1 MLRLF
6 ILIIGNMLLFI
17 ACTAPAYASPYRAT
31 MKGDTKELRI
41 VAAEVQDGR
50 VRRSSPTI
58 PGFKSLR
65 FSTVLPSIG
74 RFAIF
79 LNRVTF
85 KSWDASLERAGLSA
99 RDDKDI
105 ALVEGYAR
113 AHGKRLAVGGSIYRE
128 KKNGRPVLHLIMNAV
143 RSSRRALYIKAYL
156 EGDELRDMKVSS
168 IPSVALRQLACGN
181 TSGEQTEPEIQAVTT
196 SVVSPSNRQIATI
209 ATEFDPEWYTTY
221 GENSNAQIATLVAGA
236 SAIYRNQLGL
246 RMVISRQH
254 GFSTTA
260 GNPFI
265 ATDSGALLSSF
276 RTYEIATNILGD
288 ADLYHLFS
296 GKDFD
301 GGVIGLAWV
310 GVTCSAQEYSFGIT
324 QKFNPAA
331 DVSILTHELG
341 HNLGAVHDM
350 TDTQSLMAPYVHIP
364 GSSYFSAA
372 SLAQIVNHLGT
383 SPFCFDIDEGSIPDF
398 PTPSP
403 TRTIPPPGVPSGPT
417 PMISLGAS
425 VTREGVLSM
434 RIGLSKLQSGCEIF
448 LFGSPRKSGTR
459 ARVCRFV
466 PNTSITTLR
475 FAGLKD
481 PTPKNS
487 YLSFSANYVCPVIT
501 AKSSVVNV
509 LLDVISKKTNRS
521 TVEILSA
528 IKSALRSLRKL
539 RS

>member
-1 MLRLF
+1 MLRSF
-6 ILIIGNMLLFI
+6 ISTVGIALLVMASFVS
-17 ACTAPAYASPYRAT
+17 AEGSPYRAT
-31 MKGDTKELRI
+31 IRGDTKDLRI

-50 VRRSSPTI
+50 IRRSSPTV
-58 PGFKSLR
+58 PGFKSLHL
-65 FSTVLPSIG
+65 STVLPSIG

-79 LNRVTF
+79 LNLVTF

-143 RSSRRALYIKAYL
+143 RSSSRALYLKAYL
-156 EGDELRDMKVSS
+156 EGEELRDVKVAS

-254 GFSTTA
+254 GFSSAA

-265 ATDSGALLSSF
+265 ATDSGALLTSF
-276 RTYEIATNILGD
+276 RSYVIATNILGD

-310 GVTCSAQEYSFGIT
+310 GVTCSAQDYSFGIT

-331 DVSILTHELG
+331 DVSIVAHELG

-403 TRTIPPPGVPSGPT
+403 TTTIPPPGVTSPAPS
-417 PMISLGAS
+417 ISFGAS

-434 RIGLSKLQSGCEIF
+434 RISVSKLQSGCEVF
-448 LFGSPRKSGTR
+448 LYGSPRMSGTR

-521 TVEILSA
+521 TAEILSA